1 MPCRA
6 AQTTEYALNTTDDV
20 PIRDPDGDLLRAL
33 LELSTI
39 QYLEIANTGEILR
52 TNESFARHIG
62 VSATVLRGRS
72 VADFLTESDGPQ
84 VLGWAGGRA
93 LPADAACL
101 VNFVTA
107 AHHPYTLRCVLR
119 RHGDRLIVL
128 GEVEADEA
136 HDATARLLLVNNE
149 FATLTRELARKSRDL
164 ENANE
169 QLVRTLKDLE
179 TSYWHLQKIQEV
191 LPVCMSCGQV
201 KSGSSR
207 WEPVIDYL
215 RTNDIFVSHGYC
227 PPCHERLVKELEEED
242 SI

>member
-1 MPCRA
+1 MK
-6 AQTTEYALNTTDDV
+6 TTDDV

-33 LELSTI
+33 IELSTI
-39 QYLEIANTGEILR
+39 QYLEVAPAGGILR
-52 TNESFARHIG
+52 TNDSFARHVGI
-62 VSATVLRGRS
+62 AAADLEGRS

-84 VLGWAGGRA
+84 VLDWASGGA
-93 LPADAACL
+93 LPSDATCL
-101 VNFVTA
+101 LNVVTS
-107 AHHPYTLRCVLR
+107 AHNPRTLRCVLQR
-119 RHGDRLIVL
+119 RSDRLIIL
-128 GEVEADEA
+128 GEAESGEA

-149 FATLTRELARKSRDL
+149 FATLTRELARKSRAL

-201 KSGSSR
+201 KSGGSR

-227 PPCHERLVKELEEED
+227 PPCHERLVNELEEED